1 MPKYFKITQ
10 KEIDYL
16 SGADKK
22 LGKLIERVGI
32 LKREI
37 DTDPFTSLVG
47 GIISQQIS
55 TKAAASIY
63 AKFEK
68 LVKSITPKNILRAS
82 LEDLR
87 LAGLSGRKV
96 DYIVGIAKA
105 VESGELDFQKLKKL
119 TEEEVIKELV
129 KLKGIGIWS
138 AEMFL
143 IFTLERRDF
152 LSYLDL
158 GIRRGL
164 MRLHKLESLDKVT
177 FLKYQKRYSPYGT
190 VASLYLWHLASE

>member
-1 MPKYFKITQ
+1 MQKYFKITQ
-10 KEIDYL
+10 KEIDHL

-22 LGKLIERVGI
+22 LGKLIARVGI
-32 LKREI
+32 IKREI

-68 LVKSITPKNILRAS
+68 LVKSITPKNILETS

-96 DYIVGIAKA
+96 DYILGVAKA
-105 VESGELDFQKLKKL
+105 VKSGELDFQKLEKL

-143 IFTLERRDF
+143 VFTLERRNV

-164 MRLHKLESLDKVT
+164 MRLHKLESLDKTT